1 MGKKKGGSEPVPAPP
16 ALPPSS
22 LPAAESSELV
32 HGEAVLPP
40 GFEEAV
46 PFDQL
51 FLRNKRVSFH
61 PLFRSAESS
70 VTALGGVLTYSETK
84 AWQQYGETAGFVAA
98 KHPEGNGIAH
108 RDCGRLSV
116 EDDTIAAA
124 IFSRLAPFLPPSLQ
138 SRDGAT
144 WNVCGCSSN
153 LRLYKYGPGQRFG
166 RHYDE
171 SVDSDDGQERTFF
184 TVLLYLNGSGGGGV
198 GGGGGKGT
206 EPEPLLRGGGTNFFY
221 DDGSACCSFLPR
233 RGFVLL
239 HEHGDRCL
247 LHEGAAVTEGHKYLL
262 RTDVAYR
269 RGSSQGAQQQQ
280 QQQRQRPPGGGGGAA
295 AADAAGG
302 NKKATGS
309 SSNNNKRKAKK

>member
-1 MGKKKGGSEPVPAPP
+1 MCDSHVEFLSRPPNSLISSSSSIPDILIDPRYFSRSYSSPHQDRRESSEAQSFTMGKKKGGSEPVPAPP

-144 WNVCGCSSN
+144 WNVCGC
-153 LRLYKYGPGQRFG
+153 RF
-166 RHYDE
+166 
-171 SVDSDDGQERTFF
+171 
-184 TVLLYLNGSGGGGV
+184 
-198 GGGGGKGT
+198 
-206 EPEPLLRGGGTNFFY
+206 
-221 DDGSACCSFLPR
+221 
-233 RGFVLL
+233 
-239 HEHGDRCL
+239 
-247 LHEGAAVTEGHKYLL
+247 
-262 RTDVAYR
+262 
-269 RGSSQGAQQQQ
+269 
-280 QQQRQRPPGGGGGAA
+280 
-295 AADAAGG
+295 
-302 NKKATGS
+302 
-309 SSNNNKRKAKK
+309 